1 MLRDAIL
8 WQPPPALRGN
18 KGQGKVYYVNQVAH
32 SPPTLCMFCNKPGL
46 FSDNYRRYLER
57 KFREGLGFE
66 GTPIKFLWRGKR
78 VRAMQQE
85 RRRSSSSKQPAQQ
98 RSIAGGLTARDD
110 DDDDDDDF

>member
-85 RRRSSSSKQPAQQ
+85 RRRSSSSSKQPAQQ

-110 DDDDDDDF
+110 DDDDDDF